1 MFGQETHRIY
11 QKKAC
16 YEERLVASFGV
27 SPLNCHSSLCAAR
40 QSDKE
45 SPLCEAQNKMKM
57 PNLTHFVRSGHDI
70 SDHSSLSP
78 DYLQGGV
85 RCLISH

>member
-57 PNLTHFVRSGHDI
+57 PNLTHFVRSGHDKN
-70 SDHSSLSP
+70 SNL
-78 DYLQGGV
+78 V
-85 RCLISH
+85 RAIRNLLFAKRKIR